1 MFFAVVS
8 DHYLHSEL
16 RKIQYIWAN
25 YLHYSY
31 SVIARAITVIIQIS
45 ALGEK
50 GLIHVNW
57 SVCNFKQ
64 HQSDT
69 NIKDKKGR
77 RLFVFSTGGE
87 VLRSGEDRGADA
99 TSGRGAAEVDGGGWG
114 WEHRAILVLLQ
125 ASTDGGENQWW
136 SGTKREKLIR
146 AGQTGDWF
154 SPQQG
159 GYQEPTHQC
168 HGLIGWQRWWK
179 GWKIWDVLR
188 WMWQ

>member
-16 RKIQYIWAN
+16 KKYIWAN

-31 SVIARAITVIIQIS
+31 SVIVRAITVIIQIT
-45 ALGEK
+45 ALGER
-50 GLIHVNW
+50 GLINVNW
-57 SVCNFKQ
+57 GVCNFKQ
-64 HQSDT
+64 HQSDR
-69 NIKDKKGR
+69 NIKEKKGR
-77 RLFVFSTGGE
+77 MFLCFQLVVKRSTAKRTGEQMRPQVGGQ
-87 VLRSGEDRGADA
+87 RRWTGEDGDESIGPPWACSRPPQMEVK
-99 TSGRGAAEVDGGGWG
+99 TSDDLA
-114 WEHRAILVLLQ
+114 Q
-125 ASTDGGENQWW
+125 
-136 SGTKREKLIR
+136 REKLIR

-179 GWKIWDVLR
+179 GWKIWDFLR